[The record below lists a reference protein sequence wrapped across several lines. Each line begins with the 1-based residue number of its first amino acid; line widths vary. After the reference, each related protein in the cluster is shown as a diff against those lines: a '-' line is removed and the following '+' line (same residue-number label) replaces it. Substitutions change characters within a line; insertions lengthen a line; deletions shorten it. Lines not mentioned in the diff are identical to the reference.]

1 MTGLA
6 KRIAPAIVIGGAAL
20 AVVVGADQFF
30 AQRSPPAVQALLP
43 QQSEVP
49 AAGAAASQPSPV
61 EPSILAAS
69 PAPSSR
75 VELESKIEPEPEPKI
90 EPEPTT
96 KPDPTTKPE
105 PTTAPEPAT
114 EPEPTTQPAP
124 AEQTCDTA
132 KAVSGPAVDTKW
144 GPVQISATIANGEVC
159 DVHAVVW
166 PDSESKSAAINATAI
181 PKLDARASADGVEF
195 DNVSGATFT
204 SDGYRTSLQR
214 LLDSL

>member
-6 KRIAPAIVIGGAAL
+6 KRIAPAIVIGGAAI
-20 AVVVGADQFF
+20 AVVIGADQLF
-30 AQRSPPAVQALLP
+30 AQRTPPAVQALLP

-75 VELESKIEPEPEPKI
+75 VELESKIEPEP
-90 EPEPTT
+90 
-96 KPDPTTKPE
+96 TTKPE
-105 PTTAPEPAT
+105 PTTAPEP
-114 EPEPTTQPAP
+114 TTKPAP

-159 DVHAVVW
+159 EVHAVVW
-166 PDSESKSAAINATAI
+166 PDSDSKSAAINATAI

>member
-75 VELESKIEPEPEPKI
+75 VELESKIEPEPTTKI
-90 EPEPTT
+90 EPEPTA
-96 KPDPTTKPE
+96 KPE
-105 PTTAPEPAT
+105 PTTA
-114 EPEPTTQPAP
+114 PEPTTQPAP

-159 DVHAVVW
+159 EVHAVVW

>member
-75 VELESKIEPEPEPKI
+75 VELESKF

-96 KPDPTTKPE
+96 KPDPTTAPE
-105 PTTAPEPAT
+105 PTVK
-114 EPEPTTQPAP
+114 PTP

-144 GPVQISATIANGEVC
+144 GPVQINATIANGEVC
-159 DVHAVVW
+159 EVHAVVW

>member
-1 MTGLA
+1 MTVLA

-75 VELESKIEPEPEPKI
+75 VELESKIEPEPTTKI
-90 EPEPTT
+90 EPEPTA
-96 KPDPTTKPE
+96 KPE
-105 PTTAPEPAT
+105 PTTA
-114 EPEPTTQPAP
+114 PEPTTQPAP

-159 DVHAVVW
+159 EVHAVVW

>member
-75 VELESKIEPEPEPKI
+75 VELESKF

-96 KPDPTTKPE
+96 KPDPTTAPE
-105 PTTAPEPAT
+105 PTVK
-114 EPEPTTQPAP
+114 PTP

-144 GPVQISATIANGEVC
+144 GPVQINATIANGEVC
-159 DVHAVVW
+159 EVHAVVW
-166 PDSESKSAAINATAI
+166 PDSESTSAAINATAI

>member
-30 AQRSPPAVQALLP
+30 AQRSTPAVQALLP

-96 KPDPTTKPE
+96 KPDP
-105 PTTAPEPAT
+105 AT

-159 DVHAVVW
+159 EVHAVVW
-166 PDSESKSAAINATAI
+166 PESDSKSAAINATAI

>member
-30 AQRSPPAVQALLP
+30 AQRSTPAVQALLP

-49 AAGAAASQPSPV
+49 AATAASSGASPV
-61 EPSILAAS
+61 EPSFLAAS

-75 VELESKIEPEPEPKI
+75 VELESKF

-96 KPDPTTKPE
+96 KPDPTTAPE
-105 PTTAPEPAT
+105 PTVK
-114 EPEPTTQPAP
+114 PTP

-144 GPVQISATIANGEVC
+144 GPVQINATIANGEVC
-159 DVHAVVW
+159 EVHAVVW

>member
-30 AQRSPPAVQALLP
+30 AQRSTPAVQALLP

-49 AAGAAASQPSPV
+49 AATAASSGASPV
-61 EPSILAAS
+61 EPSFLAAS

-75 VELESKIEPEPEPKI
+75 VELESKF

-96 KPDPTTKPE
+96 KPDPTTAPE
-105 PTTAPEPAT
+105 PTVK
-114 EPEPTTQPAP
+114 PTP

>member
-20 AVVVGADQFF
+20 AVVVGADQLF

-49 AAGAAASQPSPV
+49 AAGAAASQPSPA

-75 VELESKIEPEPEPKI
+75 VELESKIEPEP
-90 EPEPTT
+90 TA
-96 KPDPTTKPE
+96 KPDPTTEPE
-105 PTTAPEPAT
+105 PTTAPEPTAK
-114 EPEPTTQPAP
+114 PAP

-159 DVHAVVW
+159 EVHAVVW
-166 PDSESKSAAINATAI
+166 PDSDSKSAAINATAI

>member
-20 AVVVGADQFF
+20 AVVVGADQLF

-49 AAGAAASQPSPV
+49 AAGAAARQPSPV

-75 VELESKIEPEPEPKI
+75 VELESKIEPEP
-90 EPEPTT
+90 TT

-105 PTTAPEPAT
+105 PEPTTAPEP
-114 EPEPTTQPAP
+114 TTKPAP

-132 KAVSGPAVDTKW
+132 KAVAGPAVDTKW

-159 DVHAVVW
+159 EVHAVVW
-166 PDSESKSAAINATAI
+166 PDSDSKSAAINATAI